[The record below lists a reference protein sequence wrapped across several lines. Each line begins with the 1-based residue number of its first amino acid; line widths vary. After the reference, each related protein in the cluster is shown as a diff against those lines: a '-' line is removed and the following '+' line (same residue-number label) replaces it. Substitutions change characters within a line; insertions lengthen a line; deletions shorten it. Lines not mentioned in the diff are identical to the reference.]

1 MKITVVIPAAGSGKR
16 FGENKQ
22 LKILGDRP
30 LVFHTLK
37 PFIDSELINEIVV
50 VAPKNDVQQLSR
62 ELKSM
67 ISVKSVMVVAGG
79 NTRQKSVFNGLK
91 AASDSSEL
99 ICVHDAVRPF
109 VTKELIE
116 KAVNACSE
124 HDGVIVAQSSTDTIK
139 KVMDDQI
146 LETLPRET
154 IWRAQTPQIFSKSAL
169 QEGLKMAEDENIQG
183 TDEASLLE
191 RIGYQVG
198 FVEGSSL
205 NIKITTEEDW
215 VFAEAIFNHIQHD

>member
-215 VFAEAIFNHIQHD
+215 VFAEAIFNHVQHD